1 MIRRVFHLLIWAV
14 MAGLM
19 AQSALAGTP
28 PLEYQDQIILVDGTE
43 RKVRVPAG
51 YRLELLTDRLK
62 QPRLLSFAPN
72 DDLFIGSRS
81 GEIYRLKPPYNDPTV
96 LLRLG
101 DYPHSVAFRPH
112 EILIAQTSGLYV
124 APYEPGQEAI
134 PPNTVHLMARL
145 PGGGGHTSRTVR
157 VGPDGRIYL
166 SLGISH
172 NCSDQYLDESYP
184 FDARRGGVLVFRE
197 DTNPF
202 RWKTY
207 ASGLRNPVGFDWD
220 PSTGVLYAS
229 NNGPDHL
236 GYDQPPEYFSR
247 LDPGSF
253 HGMPWF
259 QYDGARLHRD
269 SCIRG
274 QPPRPLRDV
283 SMPVATFPARNAPMA
298 VAFMPLSIRESR
310 LRGDAI
316 VALHGSWATRPSGG
330 FWGAGS
336 TRRVPKVVA
345 VRFSKGTAQRVDDL
359 ITGFQLP
366 DGERWARPVGVAVGG
381 DGTVYF
387 SSDSEANALFR
398 LRPSE

>member
-1 MIRRVFHLLIWAV
+1 MIRRVFHLLFWAV

-19 AQSALAGTP
+19 AQFVLAGTP
-28 PLEYQDQIILVDGTE
+28 PLEYQDQIIPVAGTE

-62 QPRLLSFAPN
+62 RPRLLSFAPN
-72 DDLFIGSRS
+72 DELFIGSRS

-96 LLRLG
+96 LLRLD
-101 DYPHSVAFRPH
+101 DYPHSVALRPH
-112 EILIAQTSGLYV
+112 EILIAQTNGLYG

-134 PPNTVHLMARL
+134 PPNTVRLMARL
-145 PGGGGHTSRTVR
+145 PGGGGHISRTVR
-157 VGPDGRIYL
+157 VGPDDRIYL

-172 NCSDQYLDESYP
+172 NCSDQYLDASYP
-184 FDARRGGVLVFRE
+184 FDARRGGVLVLRE

-202 RWKTY
+202 RWETY

-236 GYDQPPEYFSR
+236 GYDQPPEYFAR

-259 QYDGARLHRD
+259 QYDGARLQRD
-269 SCIRG
+269 SCISS

-283 SMPVATFPARNAPMA
+283 SVPVATFPARNAPMA
-298 VAFMPLSIRESR
+298 VAFMPLSIRDSR

-330 FWGAGS
+330 FWGANS

-345 VRFSKGTAQRVDDL
+345 VRFSEGTAQRVDDL

-366 DGERWARPVGVAVGG
+366 DGERWARPVGVVVGG

-387 SSDSEANALFR
+387 TSDSEANALFC
-398 LRPSE
+398 LRPSK

>member
-1 MIRRVFHLLIWAV
+1 
-14 MAGLM
+14 
-19 AQSALAGTP
+19 
-28 PLEYQDQIILVDGTE
+28 VDGTE
-43 RKVRVPAG
+43 RTVRVPAG

-72 DDLFIGSRS
+72 DELFIGSRS
-81 GEIYRLKPPYNDPTV
+81 GVIYRLKPPYNDPTV
-96 LLRLG
+96 LLRLD
-101 DYPHSVAFRPH
+101 DYPHSVALRPH
-112 EILIAQTSGLYV
+112 EILIAQTNGLYV
-124 APYEPGQEAI
+124 APHEPRQEAI
-134 PPNTVHLMARL
+134 PQNTVHLMARL
-145 PGGGGHTSRTVR
+145 PGGSGHTSRTVR
-157 VGPDGRIYL
+157 VGPDNRIYL

-184 FDARRGGVLVFRE
+184 FDARRGGVLVLRE

-202 RWKTY
+202 RWETY

-236 GYDQPPEYFSR
+236 GYDQPPEYFAR

-269 SCIRG
+269 SCIRS
-274 QPPRPLRDV
+274 QPPRPLQDV
-283 SMPVATFPARNAPMA
+283 SVPVAIFPARNAPMA
-298 VAFMPLSIRESR
+298 VAFMPLSGGDSK

-330 FWGAGS
+330 FWGADS

-345 VRFSKGTAQRVDDL
+345 VRFSESTAQRVDDL

-366 DGERWARPVGVAVGG
+366 DGERWARPVGVAVGR

-387 SSDSEANALFR
+387 TSDSEANALFC
-398 LRPSE
+398 LRPSD